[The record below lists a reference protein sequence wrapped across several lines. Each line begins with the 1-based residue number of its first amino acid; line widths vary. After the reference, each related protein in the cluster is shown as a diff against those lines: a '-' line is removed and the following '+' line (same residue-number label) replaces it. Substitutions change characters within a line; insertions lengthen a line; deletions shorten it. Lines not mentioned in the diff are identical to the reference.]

1 MLMKQLFIAFSY
13 LFLIIGN
20 IEAAK
25 EQKVGYID
33 SEYIIKNYRTAS
45 DAQRAYETEINKFK
59 KNADSLKSIYELAQI
74 ELESQSLML
83 SDQGKT
89 AKLIEIRQL
98 KKQYDDYVTE
108 IWGKGGKIEQK
119 NRELISPIVQKIQSA
134 VQKIANKEGFSL
146 VLDASESKIV
156 YAQSG
161 LDLTD
166 WVLDELNKE
175 YAPSV
180 IPPPIPEKEISIA
193 VFPIFEENQEAQEE
207 HIGEQMRLVIY
218 DIIKSLPNTRSI
230 NAGDINNALVTR
242 NISLSSQIQ
251 ETDAYSIGRMLQT
264 DYIIIGNISKQGRKV
279 SFALK
284 LSDPVTSTVIYQGS
298 GDAPRIEELK
308 QSLGNL
314 IQQAI
319 KKIRSKL

>member
-1 MLMKQLFIAFSY
+1 MKQLFIAFSC
-13 LFLIIGN
+13 LFLIIG
-20 IEAAK
+20 IVEAAK

-33 SEYIIKNYRTAS
+33 SEYVIKNYRTAS
-45 DAQRAYETEINKFK
+45 DAQRAFETEIDKFK
-59 KNADSLKSIYELAQI
+59 KNADSLKTIYELAKA
-74 ELESQSLML
+74 ELESQNLML

-89 AKLIEIRQL
+89 AKLIEIGQL

-119 NRELISPIVQKIQSA
+119 NRELISPIVQKIQTA
-134 VQKIANKEGFSL
+134 VQKIASKEGFSL

-180 IPPPIPEKEISIA
+180 VPPPIPEKQISIA

-207 HIGEQMRLVIY
+207 HIGEEMRLVIY

-230 NAGDINNALVTR
+230 NAGDVNNALVTR
-242 NISLSSQIQ
+242 NINLSSQIQ
-251 ETDAYSIGRMLQT
+251 EADVYSIGRMLQA
-264 DYIIIGNISKQGRKV
+264 DYLVIGNINKQGRKI
-279 SFALK
+279 SFTLK
-284 LSDPVTSTVIYQGS
+284 LSDPLSSNVIYQGS
-298 GDAPRIEELK
+298 GDAPRVEELK
-308 QSLGNL
+308 QALGNL
-314 IQQAI
+314 VQQAI
-319 KKIRSKL
+319 KKVKPKQ